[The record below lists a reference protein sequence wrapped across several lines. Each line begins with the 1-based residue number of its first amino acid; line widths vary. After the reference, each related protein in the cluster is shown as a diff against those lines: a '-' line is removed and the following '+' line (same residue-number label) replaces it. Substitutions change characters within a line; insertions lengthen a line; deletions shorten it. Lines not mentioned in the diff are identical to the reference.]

1 MIYILEQKADGDY
14 EDIIKWY
21 KKVNIE
27 DLMDTLMLLG
37 KMQMKKLNNT
47 GDKALYRMH
56 LTGNYS
62 VHQFL

>member
-1 MIYILEQKADGDY
+1 MDIL
-14 EDIIKWY
+14 I
-21 KKVNIE
+21 
-27 DLMDTLMLLG
+27 LLG

-62 VHQFL
+62 VHQFLWRMKLIPTSEIISRITVNIVSNV